1 MPKQLRIVHY
11 PSPVLRRKTKFVKEF
26 GPSVVKLGE
35 QMLKV
40 MKQEN
45 GIGLAAPQVGISKKI
60 IVVSVADGEETYMLA
75 NPKVVWEGP
84 VRESFVEGCLSF
96 PDVEGEVLRP
106 REVRVKAQTLDTG
119 AEIEIPAEG
128 LLARCLQHEIDHLNG
143 ILFIDHLAP
152 RNRHQIEPQL
162 KDLER
167 VLA

>member
-1 MPKQLRIVHY
+1 MPKQLRIIHY
-11 PSPVLRRKTKFVKEF
+11 PSAILRRKTKFVKEF
-26 GPSVVKLGE
+26 GPNLFKLGE

-45 GIGLAAPQVGISKKI
+45 GIGLAAPQVGLSKKI
-60 IVVSVADGEETYMLA
+60 IVVSVSDGEETYMLA

-84 VRESFVEGCLSF
+84 VQESFVEGCLSL
-96 PDVEGEVLRP
+96 PEVEGEVLRP
-106 REVRVKAQTLDTG
+106 RDIRVKAQALDTG
-119 AEIEIPAEG
+119 EEFELEADG

-143 ILFIDHLAP
+143 VLFIDHLTP
-152 RNRHQIEPQL
+152 RERHQVEPQL